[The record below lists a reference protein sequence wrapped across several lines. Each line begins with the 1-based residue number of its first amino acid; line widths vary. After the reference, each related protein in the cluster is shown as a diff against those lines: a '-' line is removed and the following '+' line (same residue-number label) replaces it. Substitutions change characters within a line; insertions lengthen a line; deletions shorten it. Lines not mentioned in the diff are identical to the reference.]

1 MKKLFSSFLLA
12 FPILLSAQTAKI
24 KIDVDRTISEIDP
37 KIYGVFMEPI
47 HLNGR
52 RLGLPDSVN
61 FNTLYGNLY
70 DPSSPLANADGFRK
84 DYIDAMKE
92 LKVTN
97 MRWPGGN
104 FLMGYNWQDGIG
116 PKDQR
121 PVRINLAWGGVDNN
135 HVGTDEW
142 MKLNQAMG
150 SENIVCVN
158 LGLASIMDAVYW
170 VEYCNYKGGTYYS
183 ELRGKNGH
191 KEPYGVKIWDLGNE
205 VDGLP
210 WELGHKNAEDYI
222 EIARE
227 AAKAM
232 KSVDNTIKLVAAGSS
247 WYTPD
252 TWDDWNRKILTGLGD
267 RIDYISIHSYWE
279 NSPDYYSYMGASAMI
294 FEQRIKI
301 TTNEIEAV
309 SATKSFKNPIYV
321 SVDEWGAFGRSFMNV
336 LPVAQS
342 LNSFIRHAD
351 VVRMANFTT
360 MTSLLSS
367 DPQKGTYKSPLFHLF
382 KLFSNNCRGNAIDT
396 YVTCDTFNTE
406 KYKGIP
412 YLDVSTVYS
421 KETNTV
427 FVNVVNRHKDKEITA
442 DIISTSGEFT
452 GKAEASLITSDDLK
466 APFAFDQQSKYLPVT
481 KEIQTKGNLLSGTF
495 PPHSF
500 TQIKIVIIK
509 K

>member
-1 MKKLFSSFLLA
+1 MKKIFFISLLA
-12 FPILLSAQTAKI
+12 FPLSLFAQTAKI
-24 KIDVDRTISEIDP
+24 KIDIDRTIAEIDP

-47 HLNGR
+47 HFNGR
-52 RLGLPDSVN
+52 RMGLPDSVE
-61 FNTLYGNLY
+61 FNTLYGTLY
-70 DPSSPLANADGFRK
+70 DPASPLADENGFRK

-121 PVRINLAWGGVDNN
+121 PTRINLAWGGVDNN

-142 MKLNQAMG
+142 MKLNKSIG
-150 SENIVCVN
+150 SENVVAVN
-158 LGLASIMDAVYW
+158 LGLATIQDAVYW
-170 VEYCNYKGGTYYS
+170 VEYCNYKKGTYYS
-183 ELRGKNGH
+183 DLRAKYGH
-191 KEPYGVKIWDLGNE
+191 PEPYDVRIWDLGNE

-232 KSVDNTIKLVAAGSS
+232 KAVDNSIMLVACGSS
-247 WYTPD
+247 WYSQG

-267 RIDYISIHSYWE
+267 RVDYISIHSYWE
-279 NSPDYYSYMGASAMI
+279 NSPDYYSYMGASARI
-294 FEQRIKI
+294 FEDRINI

-309 SATKSFKNPIYV
+309 STVKGFKNPISI
-321 SVDEWGAFGRSFMNV
+321 SVDEYGAFGRSFLNV

-351 VVRMANFTT
+351 VVKMANFTAL
-360 MTSLLSS
+360 TSLLSS
-367 DPQKGTYKSPLFHLF
+367 DPKNGTFKSPLFYTF
-382 KLFSNNCRGNAIDT
+382 KLFSNNCRGNSVDT
-396 YVTCDTFNTE
+396 YVSCDTFNTE
-406 KYKGIP
+406 KYRGIP
-412 YLDVSTVYS
+412 YLDVTTVYS
-421 KETNTV
+421 KETNTAYI
-427 FVNVVNRHKDKEITA
+427 NVVNRHKDKAITA
-442 DIISTSGEFT
+442 DIMNTSGTFT
-452 GKAEASLITSDDLK
+452 GKAEASIVSAASLSD
-466 APFAFDQQSKYLPVT
+466 PFAFEKKDQYMPVSKEV
-481 KEIQTKGNLLSGTF
+481 KIKNDKLSYTF

-500 TQIKIVIIK
+500 TQIKVEIK
-509 K
+509 TS